1 MLPLIPGCTLIPAR
15 LAYSRLPR
23 MRKSWPT
30 TPLPGAT
37 GGTDLTSD
45 LILIA
50 QGLSTVPP
58 ATLPPYTRF
67 RAVRRSSLGRRLIA
81 THELT
86 VGTGCWFAVQSKPI
100 FKPLPRID

>member
-37 GGTDLTSD
+37 GGYRPNERLDPD
-45 LILIA
+45 RPRAINGAAGNIA
-50 QGLSTVPP
+50 SLHQVSSGE
-58 ATLPPYTRF
+58 
-67 RAVRRSSLGRRLIA
+67 AV
-81 THELT
+81 
-86 VGTGCWFAVQSKPI
+86 FAWQTAHCNS
-100 FKPLPRID
+100 